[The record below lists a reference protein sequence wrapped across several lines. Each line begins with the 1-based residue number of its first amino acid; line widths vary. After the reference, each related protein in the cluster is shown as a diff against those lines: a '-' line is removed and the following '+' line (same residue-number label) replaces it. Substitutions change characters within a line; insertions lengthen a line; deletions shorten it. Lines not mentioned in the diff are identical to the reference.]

1 MTAGLGLSAYL
12 DVPSYQ
18 RAPHNQEIAS
28 LLGLNTTLGGS
39 VPQPA
44 GTTALLVVASAGW
57 SIGPAWILDGAVSE
71 VVQITGSVDGTH
83 VTLAAPGTLFAH
95 TAGVSISQAGTAG
108 SLAEV
113 ILRASAWVE
122 NYCQHG
128 GPAGAYGG
136 DRSLFAV
143 ARTERWAMP
152 SMRAHIDRD
161 STIVVMPGH
170 FPVQSVSSLTVE
182 LGLGQSLALDVSSM
196 EQQTAGRLVEVPYLL
211 LGGPTVGQQLM
222 LETKGLSRSQRQWAV
237 VTYTGGVAS
246 GASGALASELVPWD
260 IGQAM
265 VWVVSELLAQR
276 RNPTGASEYVLGKLR
291 VVQRQRGDLVG
302 DSLLLLRAHDILQP
316 YRAEV
321 W

>member
-1 MTAGLGLSAYL
+1 MTVGLGLSAYL
-12 DVPSYQ
+12 DVLGYQ

-39 VPQPA
+39 SAQLV
-44 GTTALLVVASAGW
+44 GTTSLLVVAAAGW
-57 SIGPAWILDGAVSE
+57 AVGPAWILDGPVSE

-95 TAGVSISQAGTAG
+95 NAGVSISQAGTAG

-128 GPAGAYGG
+128 GPAGGYGG
-136 DRSLFAV
+136 DRSLFAMT
-143 ARTERWAMP
+143 RTERWAMP

-170 FPVQSVSSLTVE
+170 FPVQSVSSLSIE
-182 LGLGQSLALDVSSM
+182 LGQGQTLGLDVSSV
-196 EQQTAGRLVEVPYLL
+196 EQQTSGRLIEVPYLL

-222 LETKGLSRSQRQWAV
+222 LQAHGLSRSQRQWAV
-237 VTYTGGVAS
+237 VTYVGGITS
-246 GASGALASELVPWD
+246 GSVPWD
-260 IGQAM
+260 VQQAM
-265 VWVVSELLAQR
+265 VWIVSELLSQR
-276 RNPTGASEYVLGKLR
+276 RNPTGAGEYKLGKLD

-302 DSLLLLRAHDILQP
+302 DSLLMLRAHDILQP